1 MTYPDPR
8 FVGSRPPEA
17 AGGMHAPQHAA
28 PGHPPGPPGI
38 HHDPGRHARR
48 QARARERARRGRR
61 RWLRRARRWGWR
73 LLLAGCVLAGL
84 GAFGFAAM
92 ILYYGAELPETAEL
106 RDYQPP
112 QTTRITARDGTVIAE
127 SHVERRTVVPLDR
140 ISQAMKDAIVA
151 AEDAGFYEHEGLDYL
166 GILRALVRNVSAGE
180 VRQGAST
187 ITQQVVK
194 NILLS
199 HERSFERKFR
209 ELILARRIEQ
219 ELGKDEILELYL
231 NHIYF
236 GHGRYGVEEASR
248 YYFGKSAS
256 ELGLAEAALLAGI
269 VKGPSLYSPRKNPDG
284 ALQRRRYVLRQL
296 AQKGFATE
304 AETAAAAEAPLVL
317 ADPPPAPEGASPE
330 IVGAVEEG
338 LAERLGAGAREAGY
352 TVQTSIDPALQAA
365 ALEAVRTHLD
375 RYAERHGL
383 LVPFVRRASDP
394 APFEGTP
401 EAGGR
406 IYHGVVTGADDAQA
420 RLLLRVGTVDGTLP
434 MSALERFNPRG
445 LKASEAVEPGAVLRV
460 QFLGDPAAGKLH
472 LAHGPEAALVAIEVE
487 SGEVLAMVGGYG
499 GEGKGFNRATMAR
512 RQPGSSF
519 KTIVYAYGLEIGRL
533 TESTSLPTD
542 PAAIPGEYRPRNYDG
557 KKGPPVSLA
566 RAVARSVNVSAV
578 WALQELGPAPVIEFA
593 RTLGIGSRMEPD
605 LSLALGAY
613 EMSPLEMAGAY
624 AVFAAG
630 GIHRKPTAIRRIEG
644 PQAEAEPPPE
654 PRRVMSERAAQAVT
668 RLLRGVVTDGTATAA
683 QAIPHEVAGK
693 TGTSNDGRDAWFV
706 GYSPSIV
713 CAVWVGYDDN
723 RPLGDGEGGGATAV
737 PIFVSFMQAALADEP
752 RQRFD
757 APDEREA
764 PQGSRRRRLGRRR

>member
-1 MTYPDPR
+1 
-8 FVGSRPPEA
+8 
-17 AGGMHAPQHAA
+17 
-28 PGHPPGPPGI
+28 
-38 HHDPGRHARR
+38 
-48 QARARERARRGRR
+48 
-61 RWLRRARRWGWR
+61 
-73 LLLAGCVLAGL
+73 
-84 GAFGFAAM
+84 M
-92 ILYYGAELPETAEL
+92 ILYYGADLPETSEL

-127 SHVERRTVVPLDR
+127 SHIERRTVVPLDQ
-140 ISQAMKDAIVA
+140 ISDEMKDAIVA
-151 AEDAGFYEHEGLDYL
+151 AEDANFYEHEGLDYF
-166 GILRALVRNVSAGE
+166 GILRALVRNVKAGE

-199 HERSFERKFR
+199 HERSFERKIR

-219 ELGKDEILELYL
+219 ELSKDEILELYL

-256 ELGLAEAALLAGI
+256 LLGLAEAALLAGI
-269 VKGPSLYSPRKNPDG
+269 VKGPSLYSPRKNPEG
-284 ALQRRRYVLRQL
+284 ARQRRHYVLGQL
-296 AQKGFATE
+296 AEKGFATE
-304 AETAAAAEAPLVL
+304 AATTAADQEPIVL
-317 ADPPPAPEGASPE
+317 ADPPPAPAGASPE
-330 IVGAVEEG
+330 IVDAVEEG
-338 LAERLGAGAREAGY
+338 LVERLGAGAREAGY
-352 TVQTSIDPALQAA
+352 TVQTSIDPSLQAA
-365 ALEAVRTHLD
+365 ALQAVRANLD

-383 LVPFVRRASDP
+383 LVPFARRASDP
-394 APFEGTP
+394 APFTGTP

-406 IYHGVVTGADDAQA
+406 IYHGVVTAVDDAQE
-420 RLLLRVGTVDGTLP
+420 RILLRVGTVDATLP

-445 LKASEAVEPGAVLRV
+445 SKASEAVEIGAVLRV

-472 LAHGPEAALVAIEVE
+472 LAHGPESALVAIEVE

-499 GEGKGFNRATMAR
+499 GEGKGFNRATMAK

-519 KTIVYAYGLEIGRL
+519 KAIVYAYGIESGEL
-533 TESTSLPTD
+533 TESSLLPTD

-557 KKGPPVSLA
+557 KRGPPVSL
-566 RAVARSVNVSAV
+566 RKAVARSVNVSAV
-578 WALQELGPAPVIEFA
+578 WALQELGPVHVIEFA
-593 RTLGIGSRMEPD
+593 RELGIASHMEPD

-630 GIHRKPTAIRRIEG
+630 GIYRKPTAIQRIEG
-644 PQAEAEPPPE
+644 PQAEAAPPPE
-654 PRRVMSERAAQAVT
+654 PRRVMSERAAYAVT

-683 QAIPHEVAGK
+683 QAIEHEVVGK

-713 CAVWVGYDDN
+713 CAVWVGFDDN
-723 RPLGDGEGGGATAV
+723 RPLGDGEGGGATALPV
-737 PIFVSFMQAALADEP
+737 FVAFMKAAHADEP
-752 RQRFD
+752 RQRFGV
-757 APDEREA
+757 PDELE
-764 PQGSRRRRLGRRR
+764 PQRDSRRARSGRRR

>member
-1 MTYPDPR
+1 
-8 FVGSRPPEA
+8 
-17 AGGMHAPQHAA
+17 
-28 PGHPPGPPGI
+28 
-38 HHDPGRHARR
+38 
-48 QARARERARRGRR
+48 
-61 RWLRRARRWGWR
+61 
-73 LLLAGCVLAGL
+73 
-84 GAFGFAAM
+84 M
-92 ILYYGAELPETAEL
+92 ILYYGADLPETSEL

-112 QTTRITARDGTVIAE
+112 QTTRITARDGTVISE
-127 SHVERRTVVPLDR
+127 SHVERRTVVPLDQ
-140 ISQAMKDAIVA
+140 ISDAMKNAIVA
-151 AEDAGFYEHEGLDYL
+151 AEDANFYQHEGLDYF
-166 GILRALVRNVSAGE
+166 GILRALVRNVRAGG

-199 HERSFERKFR
+199 HERSFERKIR

-219 ELGKDEILELYL
+219 ELTKDEILELYL

-248 YYFGKSAS
+248 YYFGKRAS

-269 VKGPSLYSPRKNPDG
+269 VKGPSLYSPRKNPEG
-284 ALQRRRYVLRQL
+284 ARLRRHYVLGQL
-296 AQKGFATE
+296 ADKGLA
-304 AETAAAAEAPLVL
+304 AAADTAAADEEPIVL

-330 IVGAVEEG
+330 IVDAVEEG

-352 TVQTSIDPALQAA
+352 TVRTSIDPARQAA
-365 ALEAVRTHLD
+365 ALEAVRSNLD

-394 APFEGTP
+394 APFSGTP
-401 EAGGR
+401 VAGGR
-406 IYHGVVTGADDAQA
+406 IYHGVVTAVDDAQA
-420 RLLLRVGTVDGTLP
+420 RILLRVGTVDGALP

-445 LKASEAVEPGAVLRV
+445 AKASEAVELGAVLRV

-519 KTIVYAYGLEIGRL
+519 KTIVYAYGIHSGEL
-533 TESTSLPTD
+533 TESSPLPTD
-542 PAAIPGEYRPRNYDG
+542 PADIPGEYRPRNYDG
-557 KKGPPVSLA
+557 KGGAPVSLRKA
-566 RAVARSVNVSAV
+566 MARSVNVSAV
-578 WALQELGPAPVIEFA
+578 WALQELGPARVIDFA
-593 RTLGIGSRMEPD
+593 RELGITSRMEPD

-630 GIHRKPTAIRRIEG
+630 GIYRKPTAIQRIEG
-644 PQAEAEPPPE
+644 PGAEAEPPPE
-654 PRRVMSERAAQAVT
+654 PRRVTSEEAAYAVT
-668 RLLRGVVTDGTATAA
+668 QLLRGVVTDGTATAA
-683 QAIPHEVAGK
+683 QAIPHEVVGK

-706 GYSPSIV
+706 GYSPTIV
-713 CAVWVGYDDN
+713 CAVWVGFDDN
-723 RPLGDGEGGGATAV
+723 RPLGDGEGGGATALPV
-737 PIFVSFMQAALADEP
+737 FVDFMRAAHAAEP
-752 RQRFD
+752 RQRFGV
-757 APDEREA
+757 PDGVEPPRDSRRTR
-764 PQGSRRRRLGRRR
+764 SRRRR

>member
-1 MTYPDPR
+1 
-8 FVGSRPPEA
+8 VL
-17 AGGMHAPQHAA
+17 GG
-28 PGHPPGPPGI
+28 
-38 HHDPGRHARR
+38 
-48 QARARERARRGRR
+48 
-61 RWLRRARRWGWR
+61 L
-73 LLLAGCVLAGL
+73 C
-84 GAFGFAAM
+84 AFGFAAM
-92 ILYYGAELPETAEL
+92 ILYYGADLPETSEL

-112 QTTRITARDGTVIAE
+112 QTTRITARDGTVLSE
-127 SHVERRTVVPLDR
+127 SHIERRTVVPLDQ
-140 ISQAMKDAIVA
+140 ISDEMKNAIVA
-151 AEDAGFYEHEGLDYL
+151 AEDANFYQHEGLDYF
-166 GILRALVRNVSAGE
+166 GILRALLRNVKAGGI
-180 VRQGAST
+180 RQGAST

-199 HERSFERKFR
+199 HERSFERKLR

-219 ELGKDEILELYL
+219 ELSKDEILELYL

-256 ELGLAEAALLAGI
+256 ELRLAEAALLAGI
-269 VKGPSLYSPRKNPDG
+269 VKGPSIYSPRKNPEG
-284 ALQRRRYVLRQL
+284 ARARRHYVLGQL

-304 AETAAAAEAPLVL
+304 ADAAAADEEPIVL
-317 ADPPPAPEGASPE
+317 AEPPAAPEGASPE
-330 IVGAVEEG
+330 IVDAVEEG

-365 ALEAVRTHLD
+365 ALEAVRTNLD
-375 RYAERHGL
+375 RYAARHGL
-383 LVPFVRRASDP
+383 LVPFARRASDP

-401 EAGGR
+401 QAGGR
-406 IYHGVVTGADDAQA
+406 IYAGVVTAVDDAQE
-420 RLLLRVGTVDGTLP
+420 RISLRVGTVDATLP

-445 LKASEAVEPGAVLRV
+445 MKASEAVELGAVLRV

-472 LAHGPEAALVAIEVE
+472 LAHGPESALVAIEVE

-499 GEGKGFNRATMAR
+499 GKDGGFNRATMAR

-519 KTIVYAYGLEIGRL
+519 KTIVYAYGIHSGEL

-542 PAAIPGEYRPRNYDG
+542 PDAIPGEYRPRNYDG
-557 KKGPPVSLA
+557 KGGAPVSLRKA
-566 RAVARSVNVSAV
+566 MARSVNVSAV
-578 WALQELGPAPVIEFA
+578 WALQELGPGRVIEFA
-593 RTLGIGSRMEPD
+593 RELGIGSRMEPD

-624 AVFAAG
+624 TVFAAG
-630 GIHRKPTAIRRIEG
+630 GIYRKPTAIRQIEG

-654 PRRVMSERAAQAVT
+654 AEPRRVMSDRAAYAVT

-683 QAIPHEVAGK
+683 QAIQHEVAGK

-713 CAVWVGYDDN
+713 CAVWVGFDDN
-723 RPLGDGEGGGATAV
+723 RPLGDGEGGGATALPV
-737 PIFVSFMQAALADEP
+737 FIAFMQAAHAGEP
-752 RQRFD
+752 QQRFSV
-757 APDEREA
+757 PEGLEPQRE
-764 PQGSRRRRLGRRR
+764 SRRGRTGRRR